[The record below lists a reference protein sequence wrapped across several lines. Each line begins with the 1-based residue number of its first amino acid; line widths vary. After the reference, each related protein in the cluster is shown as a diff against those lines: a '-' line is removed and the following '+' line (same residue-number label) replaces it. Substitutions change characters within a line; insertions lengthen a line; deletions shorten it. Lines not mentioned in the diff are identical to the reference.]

1 MGKSKF
7 NGLWIWGW
15 KLESRAIQHIVLL
28 SILVSVFNLAL
39 PLGIQAL
46 LTFIT
51 GGEFRWGTVSVILLV
66 LFSTFLA
73 NRWQLQTI
81 ALAEKMEE
89 RLFLFMAHYYWKLVK
104 KEDGLG
110 HAHDK
115 VKYFIEVSNIQKG
128 YSKRLIEILSAV
140 LQLLMGVILISFYH
154 PFFFVL
160 GIILLIGL
168 TFIIWKKG
176 KVAIL
181 QKMDVSNEKY
191 NFYSFIQ
198 KLSNQN
204 LSSEESLKVSQS
216 ISASYVSNKRSYFD
230 SIWIQLKSF
239 MFFKMCVIAI
249 MLLLGV
255 YLAIEQK
262 ISLGQFLAAE
272 LVIVLV
278 VNSIEKLLFSLSS
291 VYETMVSFE
300 KGFAILEGHL
310 DINDVHPEQTFKD
323 LNIVEEETRYS
334 YDKPIKLGALM
345 IVLICILCLPW
356 TQSVDAN
363 GKVISLSPDQRP
375 QGVQSVIAGKI
386 EKWYVQEGALVKK
399 GDTLLFISEIKDD
412 YFDPNLLS
420 NTENQIKSKEGAV
433 TNYMEK
439 VRSLDAQVDA
449 LLNAKEI
456 KLAQT
461 LTKVEQAKVKIKT
474 DSIECNLAENNLKL
488 ANDQLAR
495 FDQMYK
501 QGLISK
507 TEWEGRQMSV
517 QSAQAKLNDAKNKF
531 MIDKNELMNVFRDF
545 KGVEAEYRDKIS
557 KAESEKY
564 STFSSMYDAEAQ
576 VTKLQNQFN
585 NYDRRTG
592 YYYITAPQDGFV
604 VKMAKSGI
612 GETIKEGEEVVRIS
626 PQKFEHAVEVSID
639 PIHAPLIHEGE
650 NVRLIF
656 DGWPAFVISGWSQ
669 MSTGLFEGKVLAINP
684 ALQEDGKLK
693 VWIQPSDNMQWPS
706 QLRLGGGVKTY
717 FLLNDVPLG
726 YELWRIL
733 NAFPPDFYAGKQHSD
748 IELKDN
754 KK

>member
-1 MGKSKF
+1 MAKPHFS
-7 NGLWIWGW
+7 GLWFLGW
-15 KLESRAIQHIVLL
+15 RLELKAIQQIILL
-28 SILVSVFNLAL
+28 SILVSIFNLAL
-39 PLGIQAL
+39 PLGIQGL
-46 LTFIT
+46 LGFIT
-51 GGEFRWGTVSVILLV
+51 GGQFRWGTISIIAMV
-66 LFSTFLA
+66 LIATFLA

-81 ALAEKMEE
+81 AIAEKMEE
-89 RLFLFMAHYYWKLVK
+89 RLFVFMATHYRNQI
-104 KEDGLG
+104 KE
-110 HAHDK
+110 HSSTPANPQEIQ
-115 VKYFIEVSNIQKG
+115 YFIEVSNIQKG
-128 YSKRLIEILSAV
+128 YSKRLIEIIAAG
-140 LQLLMGVILISFYH
+140 LQLLMGVVLISFYH
-154 PFFFVL
+154 PFFFALGLVL
-160 GIILLIGL
+160 LVGL
-168 TFIIWKKG
+168 SWVIWHKG
-176 KVAIL
+176 KRAIL
-181 QKMDVSNEKY
+181 QKMEVSNQKY
-191 NFYSFIQ
+191 AFYSFLQ
-198 KLSNQN
+198 KNHSTTNDDAGQ
-204 LSSEESLKVSQS
+204 K
-216 ISASYVSNKRSYFD
+216 IADDYVSDKRNYFEL
-230 SIWIQLKSF
+230 IWFQLRSF
-239 MFFKMCVIAI
+239 MFFKMCIIAI

-291 VYETMVSFE
+291 IYETLVSFE
-300 KGFAILEGHL
+300 KGFALIQNVEPSYEGIPL
-310 DINDVHPEQTFKD
+310 LADAQPKQ
-323 LNIVEEETRYS
+323 
-334 YDKPIKLGALM
+334 YDKPIKLLSFIA
-345 IVLICILCLPW
+345 ILILVLCLPW
-356 TQSVDAN
+356 TQNVDAD

-439 VRSLDAQVDA
+439 VRALDAQVDA
-449 LLNAKEI
+449 LLNAKDI
-456 KLAQT
+456 KLQQT
-461 LTKVEQAKVKIKT
+461 LTKIEQTKVKIKT
-474 DSIECNLAENNLKL
+474 DSVECYLAENNLRL
-488 ANDQLAR
+488 ANEQLAR

-650 NVRLIF
+650 KVRLIF

-693 VWIQPSDNMQWPS
+693 VWIQPLDEAQWPS
-706 QLRLGGGVKTY
+706 QLRLGGGVKSY

-726 YELWRIL
+726 YELWRVL
-733 NAFPPDFYAGKQHSD
+733 NAFPPDFYAGKQVPNMES
-748 IELKDN
+748 KDN